1 MDDREVVRAFVTA
14 GARQGFGP
22 SLNIERD
29 ALLFDGWWHAAFRVA
44 PETFIV
50 RHDEPPGETTV
61 LDDLAAE
68 LSGRGLGPAGQDLPV
83 VVALTYAELSLSG
96 GVGWT
101 LWARDPAS
109 GQADLAARIGAES
122 FLEGP
127 GLEEAVD
134 YETVSAEPLPDLS
147 AELEG
152 ARRMA
157 GLPATVVVAV
167 GVDRAKLNQLQPV
180 MPECRFEWVDLDV
193 ALGACGPLHPAL
205 VLVDAT
211 TQVGREFIMEF
222 RADAC
227 GRFLPVVALTHDEL
241 PLGADLAL
249 DPDHDPLSWA
259 EPLRR
264 LLP

>member
-1 MDDREVVRAFVTA
+1 MDDREVVRAFVTV

-22 SLNIERD
+22 TLNIERD

-44 PETFIV
+44 PDTFIV
-50 RHDEPPGETTV
+50 RSDEPPGTTTV
-61 LDDLAAE
+61 LADLAAE
-68 LSGRGLGPAGQDLPV
+68 LSDRGLGPAGANLPLI
-83 VVALTYAELSLSG
+83 VALTYAELSLSG

-109 GQADLAARIGAES
+109 GEAALEARIGAES
-122 FLEGP
+122 FLEDADG
-127 GLEEAVD
+127 
-134 YETVSAEPLPDLS
+134 TEPLSAQPVPDLS

-167 GVDRAKLNQLQPV
+167 GVDRAKVNQLQPA
-180 MPECRFEWVDLDV
+180 MPECRFESVELDT
-193 ALGACGPLHPAL
+193 ALGACGPLQPAL

-211 TQVGREFIMEF
+211 TQTGREFIMEF

-227 GRFLPVVALTHDEL
+227 GRFLPVVALARDEV
-241 PLGADLAL
+241 PLGADVAL
-249 DPDHDPLSWA
+249 DPDQDPLSWA